1 MGKSAQI
8 PRRFWSSPTSCR
20 PHPDETFLG
29 SPHVVYVR
37 VFVVLLSV
45 PVGACWSAGRSDVVV
60 MTVAPVHLFRVVL
73 WKIPYYTCHYNFTSA
88 ARTCHDH
95 ECTLCLYVSIMAK
108 KNTTTSESDS
118 AYFLKLVLYVLL
130 GSFWLRFATPIEIG
144 YVTLNGF
151 PIGLLLGL
159 LFASH
164 DHFQIDRKIE
174 YAILVIVTII
184 TFFLPA
190 GIVL

>member
-1 MGKSAQI
+1 ML
-8 PRRFWSSPTSCR
+8 
-20 PHPDETFLG
+20 D
-29 SPHVVYVR
+29 
-37 VFVVLLSV
+37 
-45 PVGACWSAGRSDVVV
+45 
-60 MTVAPVHLFRVVL
+60 
-73 WKIPYYTCHYNFTSA
+73 
-88 ARTCHDH
+88 
-95 ECTLCLYVSIMAK
+95 VSIMAK
-108 KNTTTSESDS
+108 KNTPQTETDS
-118 AYFLKLVLYVLL
+118 AYFLKLILYVLL
-130 GSFWLRFATPIEIG
+130 VSFWLRFAHPIEIG

-151 PIGLLLGL
+151 PLGLLLGL

>member
-1 MGKSAQI
+1 
-8 PRRFWSSPTSCR
+8 
-20 PHPDETFLG
+20 
-29 SPHVVYVR
+29 
-37 VFVVLLSV
+37 
-45 PVGACWSAGRSDVVV
+45 
-60 MTVAPVHLFRVVL
+60 
-73 WKIPYYTCHYNFTSA
+73 
-88 ARTCHDH
+88 
-95 ECTLCLYVSIMAK
+95 MAK
-108 KNTTTSESDS
+108 KKSSTTNEPDS
-118 AYFLKLVLYVLL
+118 TYFLKLVLYVIL
-130 GSFWLRFATPIEIG
+130 GSFWLRFANPWTIS

-174 YAILVIVTII
+174 YAVLIIVTII